1 MEPVAMQS
9 QSERNPESNPP
20 EVEAHISKVIYKLIA
35 VLLICSGAAA
45 WGQSPQKPPVLIKAG
60 HLFEARSGRMLTAQA
75 ILIEGDRIKEVG
87 DSATLARHAPSA
99 KVIDLSSATVLPGLI
114 DCHAHVLGN
123 LKDYS
128 PTRTLRTSSPQGVLW
143 GLHNL
148 QTWLDH
154 GFTALR
160 DAGED
165 DQAYGQLA
173 LRDSINQ
180 GLIRGPRMV
189 SAGNFISITGGH
201 GDPDPLAPDQALPR
215 RPNLAD
221 NVDEV
226 GVAVRHDLKYGVD
239 WIKLMATGGV
249 EDVLSDF
256 NVQELSEEQMAKAVE
271 IAHRARKKVMAHA
284 EGTEGI
290 KAAVRAG
297 VDSVEHG
304 TMLDEEGAALLAQK
318 GTWLVPTLEVFQ
330 RLPEIDASSGH
341 DPLSREKSRA
351 ILKFQSAAFRWALQ
365 NHVKIAFGLDDDPD
379 FLDREFSALVSGG
392 MKPVEALQ
400 AATVNAA
407 DLLGLS
413 DQIGSIE
420 PGKFAD
426 VIAVSGDP
434 LADITKMEYVVFVM
448 KGGEIIKNTK

>member
-1 MEPVAMQS
+1 
-9 QSERNPESNPP
+9 
-20 EVEAHISKVIYKLIA
+20 
-35 VLLICSGAAA
+35 
-45 WGQSPQKPPVLIKAG
+45 
-60 HLFEARSGRMLTAQA
+60 
-75 ILIEGDRIKEVG
+75 
-87 DSATLARHAPSA
+87 
-99 KVIDLSSATVLPGLI
+99 VIDLSFATILPGLI

-128 PTRTLRTSSPQGVLW
+128 PTKDLRTSSPQGALW

-148 QTWLDH
+148 QIWLDH

-165 DQAYGQLA
+165 DVAFGQLA
-173 LRDSINQ
+173 LRNSINQ
-180 GLIRGPRMV
+180 GLVRGPRMV
-189 SAGNFISITGGH
+189 SAGNFVSITGGH
-201 GDPDPLAPDQALPR
+201 GDPDQALPR

-221 NVDEV
+221 NIDEISL
-226 GVAVRHDLKYGVD
+226 AVRRDIKYGAD

-256 NVQELSEEQMAKAVE
+256 NVQELSEEQVAKAVE
-271 IAHRARKKVMAHA
+271 IAHRARRRVMAHA

-304 TMLDEEGAALLAQK
+304 TMLDEQGAALLAQK

-341 DPLSREKSRA
+341 DPLSREKGKS
-351 ILKFQSAAFRWALQ
+351 ILQFQSAAFQRALQ

-379 FLDREFSALVSGG
+379 FLDREFAALVKGG
-392 MKPVEALQ
+392 MNPAEALQ

-407 DLLGLS
+407 ELLGLS

-434 LADITKMEYVVFVM
+434 LADITRMENVVFVM
-448 KGGEIIKNTK
+448 KGGEIIKNMK

>member
-1 MEPVAMQS
+1 
-9 QSERNPESNPP
+9 
-20 EVEAHISKVIYKLIA
+20 VIHKLITM
-35 VLLICSGAAA
+35 LLLCSCATA
-45 WGQSPQKPPVLIKAG
+45 WGQAPAKSTVIIKAG
-60 HLFEARSGRMLTAQA
+60 KLFDARNGRMLTSQA

-87 DSATLARHAPSA
+87 DAATVLGHATNAR
-99 KVIDLSSATVLPGLI
+99 VIDLSAATVLPGLI
-114 DCHAHVLGN
+114 DCHAHILGN

-128 PTRTLRTSSPQGVLW
+128 PTHDLRTSSAQGVLW
-143 GLHNL
+143 GLHNV
-148 QTWLDH
+148 QIWLDH

-165 DQAYGQLA
+165 DLAYGQLA
-173 LRDSINQ
+173 LRDSINM
-180 GLIRGPRMV
+180 GLVRGPRIV
-189 SAGNFISITGGH
+189 SAGNFVSITGGH

-226 GVAVRHDLKYGVD
+226 GVAVRRDLKYGAD

-304 TMLDEEGAALLAQK
+304 TMLDEQGAALLAQK

-341 DPLSREKSRA
+341 DPLSREKGKA
-351 ILKFQSAAFRWALQ
+351 ILKFQAAAFQRALQ
-365 NHVKIAFGLDDDPD
+365 NHVKIAFGVDDDPD
-379 FLDREFSALVSGG
+379 FLDREFVALVKGG
-392 MKPVEALQ
+392 MKPIEALQ

-407 DLLGLS
+407 ELLGLS
-413 DQIGSIE
+413 DQIGGIE
-420 PGKFAD
+420 AGKFAD

-434 LADITKMEYVVFVM
+434 LADITNMERVVFVM
-448 KGGEIIKNTK
+448 KGSETIKNTK

>member
-1 MEPVAMQS
+1 M
-9 QSERNPESNPP
+9 
-20 EVEAHISKVIYKLIA
+20 IYKLIA
-35 VLLICSGAAA
+35 VLLCSGAAT
-45 WGQSPQKPPVLIKAG
+45 WGQTPQKPPVLIKAG
-60 HLFEARSGRMLTAQA
+60 RLFEARSGRMLTAQA

-87 DSATLARHAPSA
+87 DAATLAEHAPSA

-165 DQAYGQLA
+165 DLAYGQLA

-180 GLIRGPRMV
+180 RLVRGPRMV
-189 SAGNFISITGGH
+189 SAGNFVSITGGH
-201 GDPDPLAPDQALPR
+201 GDPDPLAPDQSLPR

-304 TMLDEEGAALLAQK
+304 TMLDEEGATLLAQK
-318 GTWLVPTLEVFQ
+318 GTWLVPTLEIFQ
-330 RLPEIDASSGH
+330 RLPEIALSSGH
-341 DPLSREKSRA
+341 DPLSVEKSKA
-351 ILKFQSAAFRWALQ
+351 ILKFQSAAFHRALQ
-365 NHVKIAFGLDDDPD
+365 YHVKIAFGVDDDPD
-379 FLDREFSALVSGG
+379 FLDREFSALVNGG

-407 DLLGLS
+407 ELLGLS

-434 LADITKMEYVVFVM
+434 LADITKMENVVFVM